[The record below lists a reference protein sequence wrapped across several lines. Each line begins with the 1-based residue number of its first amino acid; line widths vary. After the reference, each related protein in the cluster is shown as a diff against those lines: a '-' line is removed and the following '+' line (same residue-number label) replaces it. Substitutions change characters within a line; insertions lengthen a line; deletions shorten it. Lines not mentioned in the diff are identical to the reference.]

1 MTSAATTVGSSV
13 YLKIKSDIITGALQ
27 PGKKLK
33 LDTLKVQ
40 YSVSVSTLREILNRL
55 ASDGFVE
62 APEQRGFLVR
72 TMSNED
78 LIELSNLRVL
88 LECAALKAS
97 LAFGDE
103 EWEGNL
109 VSAHHKL
116 TMIGKKIMDGE
127 LVPPERLL
135 NYDWEFHLACIAA
148 CGSKNLIALHSNL
161 FDRYLR
167 YQIILLQFRG
177 DEAIDEHNQIYN
189 FSLERNHVNATKSLK
204 IHIEKGLE
212 HALTL
217 FK

>member
-88 LECAALKAS
+88 LECVALKAS
-97 LAFGDE
+97 LAFGVE

-127 LVPPERLL
+127 VVPPERLL
-135 NYDWEFHLACIAA
+135 NYDWEFH
-148 CGSKNLIALHSNL
+148 IALARACHSRHMISVFQNIYEKYIGYQL
-161 FDRYLR
+161 VLR
-167 YQIILLQFRG
+167 NYRWAKALEEQQLIFEAALARDSEAAVDLLKSHLRKSLS
-177 DEAIDEHNQIYN
+177 
-189 FSLERNHVNATKSLK
+189 FSLAAN
-204 IHIEKGLE
+204 
-212 HALTL
+212 
-217 FK
+217 

>member
-13 YLKIKSDIITGALQ
+13 YLKIKSDIITGALK

-40 YSVSVSTLREILNRL
+40 YLASVSTLRETLNRL

-116 TMIGKKIMDGE
+116 AMIGKKIIAGE
-127 LVPPERLL
+127 GVPPERQLH
-135 NYDWEFHLACIAA
+135 YDWEFHFALERACNSRHMISVFQHIYEKYIGYQLVLRNYRWAKALEEQQMIFEAALARDSEAA
-148 CGSKNLIALHSNL
+148 TELLKSH
-161 FDRYLR
+161 LR
-167 YQIILLQFRG
+167 KSLS
-177 DEAIDEHNQIYN
+177 
-189 FSLERNHVNATKSLK
+189 FSLAAS
-204 IHIEKGLE
+204 
-212 HALTL
+212 
-217 FK
+217 

>member
-1 MTSAATTVGSSV
+1 MTSAATTAGSSV

-55 ASDGFVE
+55 ASDDFVE

-127 LVPPERLL
+127 VVPPDRLL
-135 NYDWEFHLACIAA
+135 NYDWEFHLALARACHSRHMISVFQNIYEKYIGYQLVLRNYRWAKALEEQQLIFEAA
-148 CGSKNLIALHSNL
+148 LARDSEAAVDLLKSH
-161 FDRYLR
+161 LR
-167 YQIILLQFRG
+167 KSLS
-177 DEAIDEHNQIYN
+177 
-189 FSLERNHVNATKSLK
+189 FSLAAN
-204 IHIEKGLE
+204 
-212 HALTL
+212 
-217 FK
+217 

>member
-40 YSVSVSTLREILNRL
+40 YSASVSTLREILNRL

-127 LVPPERLL
+127 VVPPERLL
-135 NYDWEFHLACIAA
+135 NYDWEFHLALARACHSRHMISVFQNIYEKYIGYQLVLRNYRWAKALEEQQLIFEAA
-148 CGSKNLIALHSNL
+148 LARDSEAAVDLLKSH
-161 FDRYLR
+161 LR
-167 YQIILLQFRG
+167 KSLS
-177 DEAIDEHNQIYN
+177 
-189 FSLERNHVNATKSLK
+189 FSLAAN
-204 IHIEKGLE
+204 
-212 HALTL
+212 
-217 FK
+217 

>member
-127 LVPPERLL
+127 VVPPERLL
-135 NYDWEFHLACIAA
+135 NYDWEFHLALARACHSRHMISVFQNIYEKYIGYQLVLRNYRWAKALEEQQLIFEAA
-148 CGSKNLIALHSNL
+148 LARDSEAAVDLLKSH
-161 FDRYLR
+161 LR
-167 YQIILLQFRG
+167 KSLS
-177 DEAIDEHNQIYN
+177 
-189 FSLERNHVNATKSLK
+189 FSLAAN
-204 IHIEKGLE
+204 
-212 HALTL
+212 
-217 FK
+217 